1 MPVQITSKKALG
13 SVVTVKV
20 GNSDGVPR
28 QVTVS
33 LRVSVAG
40 LFYDLVSDQ
49 TQIPAGATG
58 TVLLQAPGTVEFIAD
73 SPDPTVMEE

>member
-1 MPVQITSKKALG
+1 
-13 SVVTVKV
+13 
-20 GNSDGVPR
+20 
-28 QVTVS
+28 VS